1 MTPVRYAVHGLEV
14 LSDLELPLERSSAE
28 ADPDVVI
35 RRSGRLPVPDEPAA
49 GASLGSLGT
58 PPQRVWWTLDGSTY
72 RIRFGG
78 LCELRLGPPWQRM
91 DVDVDPAGS
100 PEVIGD
106 RIVRTAL
113 PFGLERL
120 GHELLHASA
129 VQVDGSTIAIAGAPG
144 TGKSTLVALLCADG
158 GSLISDD
165 QLRVEL
171 DPDGVR
177 CHPGLATI
185 RLRPA
190 VAEVASLMGHPAR
203 AAWDGRTVV
212 SPGLHGGTHDL
223 DALVLPTV
231 ADGGPA
237 ACVERLGPAQAML
250 HLAGSRADP
259 RDAIGRTRRFHLH
272 AALLE
277 RMPAFGVR
285 LPRGSLPDR
294 GFRQA
299 LLERVAAEGAARYR

>member
-14 LSDLELPLERSSAE
+14 LSDLELPLERSGAE
-28 ADPDVVI
+28 ADPGVVI
-35 RRSGRLPVPDEPAA
+35 RRGRTLPVPDAPAA
-49 GASLGSLGT
+49 GASLGSLGM
-58 PPQRVWWTLDGSTY
+58 PPQRVWWTLDGAAY

-78 LCELRLGPPWQRM
+78 LCEIRLAPPWQRI
-91 DVDVDPAGS
+91 DVDVDPAG
-100 PEVIGD
+100 PAEVMGD

-129 VQVDGSTIAIAGAPG
+129 VQVDGTTIAIAGAPG
-144 TGKSTLVALLCADG
+144 TGKSTLVALLSADG

-171 DPDGVR
+171 GPDGVR

-190 VAEVASLMGHPAR
+190 AAELAELMGHPAR

-212 SPGLHGGTHDL
+212 SPGLEHGTHDL
-223 DALVLPTV
+223 DALVLPAV
-231 ADGGPA
+231 VDGEPA
-237 ACVERLGPAQAML
+237 PFVERLGPAQAMM

-259 RDAIGRTRRFHLH
+259 RDAVGRTRRFHLH

-277 RMPAFGVR
+277 RIPAFGVR
-285 LPRGSLPDR
+285 LPRGSFPDR
-294 GFRQA
+294 DFRRL
-299 LLERVAAEGAARYR
+299 LLESVAAQAAARYR